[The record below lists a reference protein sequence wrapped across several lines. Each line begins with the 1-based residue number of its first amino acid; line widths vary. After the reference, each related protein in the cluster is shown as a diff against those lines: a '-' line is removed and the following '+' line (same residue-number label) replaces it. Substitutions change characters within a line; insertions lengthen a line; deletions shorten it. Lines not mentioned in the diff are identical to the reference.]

1 MNTRHGDDTS
11 HHLPWAEHTVN
22 ALNADDLA
30 RAALGEALDT
40 AGDLPLERSQ
50 RHAEALRAAAMG
62 LPPSGCALAAGVS
75 ERMLATWRNNDPCF
89 NAAMASAQAL
99 AHAHGLTGSEA
110 ATTPFALRLFL
121 RALHNGAGLFAA
133 SDQIGLSRHHLKKLR
148 ARPQVEAL
156 ITAAQNL
163 ARKPAQRRAKPFTY
177 RLVRTES
184 TVAAPESG

>member
-30 RAALGEALDT
+30 RTALSEALD
-40 AGDLPLERSQ
+40 AADDLPLERSQ
-50 RHAEALRAAAMG
+50 QHAEALRAAAMG
-62 LPPSGCALAAGVS
+62 LPPAGCALAAGVS
-75 ERMLATWRNNDPCF
+75 ERMLTTWRDNDPYF

-99 AHAHGLTGSEA
+99 AHAHRLSGSEA

-121 RALHNGAGLFAA
+121 RALHNGVGLFAA

-148 ARPQVEAL
+148 SRPPVEAL
-156 ITAAQNL
+156 VTAAQNL
-163 ARKPAQRRAKPFTY
+163 ARKPAHRRAKPFTY
-177 RLVRTES
+177 RLVRTEPA
-184 TVAAPESG
+184 TAAPESG